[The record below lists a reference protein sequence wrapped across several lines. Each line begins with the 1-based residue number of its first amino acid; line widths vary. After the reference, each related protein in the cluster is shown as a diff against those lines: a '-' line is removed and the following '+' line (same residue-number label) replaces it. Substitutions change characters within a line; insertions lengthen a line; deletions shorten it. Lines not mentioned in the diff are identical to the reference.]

1 MSTNQHTE
9 ANYENTLIQLFQEL
23 GYEYECGYDV
33 ERDYRNPYYE
43 EDLRQALRTQNP
55 LLRADV
61 LEEAFRLVTHVNE
74 GTLEQRNEQ
83 LMDYVQ
89 NGVEVKYSEDGR
101 PKTALVKLVNY
112 ENPLQNQFKVV
123 NQWTVI
129 EYEKIRCDM
138 VVFINGL
145 PLVVIELKSPS
156 NGNVEEDD
164 AYLQIKQYQQKCPT
178 LFVYNAFSV
187 TSNHLTSKA
196 GTITAKEDRFMEWK
210 SVDGTVESNAIA
222 DFETF
227 FNGIFQRER
236 LIDILQNFICFD
248 HKDGRAAKI
257 MGAYHQYFAVNK
269 ALVKTDTAIGGD
281 GKIGVFWHTQGSGK
295 SLSMVFYV
303 HQLVQRHPQCTIV
316 VVTDRNDLDQQLYEQ
331 FAGCQKFLRQEPQ
344 RVGFDLNEKG
354 KLTKTAG
361 REDLVRKL
369 KDLQTGGIIFTTIQ
383 KFEEGTGLLS
393 DRENI
398 IVITDEAHRSQ
409 YGDEYWDI
417 KAKKMKKG
425 FALLMREALP
435 NASFI
440 GFTGTPSSQRDRDTK
455 EVFGDYI
462 DIYDMT
468 QAVADGATKK
478 VYYESRVIKLN
489 LNKEALRKLDE
500 EFDRLAS
507 EGANDEQIQKARQDN
522 SGLKEILC
530 HPDTIDS
537 LCKDIIDHYEKNRQY
552 ELTGKA
558 MIVAYNKEAAV
569 KIYRRMLEL
578 RPGWTEM
585 MHVVA
590 SAANTDKEEWHD
602 VIDARRNKEYAALFK
617 DDESKMKIAIVVDM
631 WLTGFDV
638 PSLATMYVYK
648 PMKEHNLM
656 QAIARV
662 NRVFPEKEGGLVV
675 DYVGIASALKKAM
688 QDYTQRDRKQFG
700 DPDICKTALVKFKE
714 KLEICRDQLHG
725 FDYSRWYEGSDP
737 ERSRLITACVNFML
751 ERDKE
756 ERRKRFVTESQLLH
770 NAQTLCK
777 SLISEHDKREVVFMD
792 AVRVMLVRLNETG
805 TKISKHDINERISR
819 LLEQSLQSQGV
830 EVLTKIKFSLFD
842 PGFINEIKKMKYRSL
857 ALKILEGLL
866 KGKIS
871 HFEGTN
877 IVQSLKFSE
886 MMNNALSNYLKG
898 LLTNEEVIAELLRIA
913 EEIRKCE
920 EEGNELGL
928 TVEEKAFYDALS
940 SPEGVKEA
948 YTNEEFV
955 QLTKE
960 LTEQLRKNRTIDW
973 NHKESSRAKMRV
985 MVKRLLKKYH
995 YPPEGQEQALK
1006 TVMEQCN
1013 KWADDDSS
1021 FTVSEQE
1028 AKVVP
1033 LHTKSV
1039 SYLQDEDEETL
1050 PMAAEDYECY
1060 LWEKKDDT
1068 IVNFFR
1074 DDKIILVGCYKNR
1087 KYLEWIL
1094 GNGIYSIRLGR
1105 RKGSM
1110 EKESALFNEASH
1122 LVLYD
1127 ISQPNDVKLYKIVSC
1142 CEMTGEQLKEMDYPK
1157 PHPGKKYMTFKI
1169 KESSLDATQLNSYNL
1184 IGRVILN
1191 NPKHLKGAPV
1201 FLEL

>member
-1 MSTNQHTE
+1 MATNQHNE
-9 ANYENTLIQLFQEL
+9 ANYENTLIQLFQTL
-23 GYEYECGYDV
+23 GYAYECGYDV

-43 EDLRQALRTQNP
+43 EDLRDALQRLNP
-55 LLRADV
+55 MLSAEV
-61 LEEAFRLVTHVNE
+61 LNEAFRLVTHINE
-74 GTLEQRNEQ
+74 GTLEQRNET

-101 PKTALVKLVNY
+101 PKTALVRLVNFDS
-112 ENPLQNQFKVV
+112 PLQNQFKVA

-138 VVFINGL
+138 VVFVNGL

-156 NGNVEEDD
+156 NGNVEEDA
-164 AYLQIKQYQQKCPT
+164 AYLQIKQYQQKCPS

-187 TSNHLTSKA
+187 ISDQFISKA
-196 GTITAKEDRFMEWK
+196 GTITAKEERYMEWK
-210 SVDGTVESNAIA
+210 SVDGSVESNAVA
-222 DFETF
+222 DYETF
-227 FNGIFQRER
+227 FNGIFKRER

-248 HKDGRAAKI
+248 HKDGRTAKI

-269 ALVKTDTAIGGD
+269 AVKKTDKAIGGD

-303 HQLVQRHPQCTIV
+303 HLLVQRYPQCTIV

-369 KDLQTGGIIFTTIQ
+369 KDLRTGGIIFTTIQ

-393 DRENI
+393 ERENI

-409 YGDEYWDI
+409 YGDEHWDE
-417 KAKKMKKG
+417 KAEKMKKG

-440 GFTGTPSSQRDRDTK
+440 GFTGTPISQRDRDTK

-468 QAVADGATKK
+468 QAVADGATKE

-489 LNKEALRKLDE
+489 LNDEALRKLDE
-500 EFDRLAS
+500 EFDNLTA
-507 EGANDEQIQKARQDN
+507 EGATDEQIQKARQDN

-537 LCKDIIDHYEKNRQY
+537 LCRDIVEHYEQNREK

-569 KIYRRMLEL
+569 KIYRRILEL
-578 RPGWTEM
+578 RPGWTEK

-590 SAANTDKEEWHD
+590 SAANSDKEEWHD
-602 VIDARRNKEYAALFK
+602 VIDAKRNKEYAALFK

-648 PMKEHNLM
+648 PMREHNLM

-662 NRVFPEKEGGLVV
+662 NRVFPEKEGGLIV
-675 DYVGIASALKKAM
+675 DYVGIASALKQAM
-688 QDYTQRDRKQFG
+688 QDYTNRDRKHFG
-700 DPDICKTALVKFKE
+700 DPDIAKTALVRFQE

-725 FDYSRWYEGSDP
+725 FDYEVWYEGSDP
-737 ERSRLITACVNFML
+737 ERSRLITAGVNFML

-756 ERRKRFVTESQLLH
+756 ERRKLFVDESQLLH

-777 SLISEHDKREVVFMD
+777 SMISDHDKREVAFMD
-792 AVRVMLVRLNETG
+792 AVRVMLVRLSVTG
-805 TKISKHDINERISR
+805 TKISRHDINERISR

-830 EVLTKIKFSLFD
+830 QVLTNIKFSLFH
-842 PGFINEIKKMKYRSL
+842 GAFLAEIRNMKERNL
-857 ALKILEGLL
+857 AQKILEGLIRD
-866 KGKIS
+866 KIRN
-871 HFEGTN
+871 FERTN

-886 MMNNALSNYLKG
+886 MMNKALSNYLKG

-913 EEIRKCE
+913 EEIRKSE
-920 EEGNELGL
+920 EDGNELGL

-940 SPEGVKEA
+940 SPEGVRDA
-948 YTNEEFV
+948 YSNEEFIK
-955 QLTKE
+955 LTKE

-973 NHKESSRAKMRV
+973 YHKDSARAKMRV
-985 MVKRLLKKYH
+985 MVKRLLKKYK
-995 YPPEGQEQALK
+995 YPPEGQEQALN
-1006 TVMEQCN
+1006 TVMAQCN
-1013 KWADDDSS
+1013 QWADNEENILPYGSETNEKRKVADRKMATEATFIPHGTMLNDINDDNNVRRLIHNMMGLDEGTTIMQIVVECQKEFQEKYFSMKGNDWRRLVRDYVREI
-1021 FTVSEQE
+1021 TEQ
-1028 AKVVP
+1028 
-1033 LHTKSV
+1033 SD
-1039 SYLQDEDEETL
+1039 LQETEVFRFS
-1050 PMAAEDYECY
+1050 MA
-1060 LWEKKDDT
+1060 
-1068 IVNFFR
+1068 
-1074 DDKIILVGCYKNR
+1074 G
-1087 KYLEWIL
+1087 
-1094 GNGIYSIRLGR
+1094 
-1105 RKGSM
+1105 
-1110 EKESALFNEASH
+1110 
-1122 LVLYD
+1122 
-1127 ISQPNDVKLYKIVSC
+1127 
-1142 CEMTGEQLKEMDYPK
+1142 
-1157 PHPGKKYMTFKI
+1157 
-1169 KESSLDATQLNSYNL
+1169 
-1184 IGRVILN
+1184 
-1191 NPKHLKGAPV
+1191 
-1201 FLEL
+1201 

>member
-1 MSTNQHTE
+1 MTTNQHNE
-9 ANYENTLIQLFQEL
+9 ASYENTLIALFQEL
-23 GYEYECGYDV
+23 GYAYECGYDV

-43 EDLRQALRTQNP
+43 EELRDALRRQNP
-55 LLRADV
+55 MLSEEV
-61 LEEAFRLVTHVNE
+61 LQEAFRLVTHVNE

-112 ENPLQNQFKVV
+112 ESPLQNQFKVV
-123 NQWTVI
+123 NQWTVV

-145 PLVVIELKSPS
+145 PLVVIELKSPT
-156 NGNVEEDD
+156 NENVEEDD
-164 AYLQIKQYQQKCPT
+164 AYLQIKQYQQKCPS

-187 TSNHLTSKA
+187 ISDHLTSKA
-196 GTITAKEDRFMEWK
+196 GTITAKEDRYMEWK
-210 SVDGTVESNAIA
+210 NVDGTIESTSFA
-222 DFETF
+222 DYETF
-227 FNGIFQRER
+227 FNGIFQKER

-248 HKDGRAAKI
+248 HKDGRIAKI

-269 ALVKTDTAIGGD
+269 ALKKTDKAIGGD

-303 HQLVQRHPQCTIV
+303 HRLIQLYPQCTIV

-369 KDLQTGGIIFTTIQ
+369 KDLQTGGVIFTTIQ

-409 YGDEYWDI
+409 YGDEHWDA
-417 KAKKMKKG
+417 KAEKMKKG

-435 NASFI
+435 RASFI
-440 GFTGTPSSQRDRDTK
+440 GFTGTPISQRDRDTK

-462 DIYDMT
+462 DVYDMT
-468 QAVADGATKK
+468 QAVADGATKP

-489 LNKEALRKLDE
+489 LNDDALRKLDE
-500 EFDRLAS
+500 EFDNLAD
-507 EGANDEQIQKARQDN
+507 EGATDEQINKARQEN

-537 LCKDIIDHYEKNRQY
+537 LCKDIVEHYEKNRQY

-569 KIYRRMLEL
+569 KIYRKILEL
-578 RPGWTEM
+578 RPDWAEK

-617 DDESKMKIAIVVDM
+617 DDESPMKIAIVVDM

-675 DYVGIASALKKAM
+675 DYVGIASALKQAM

-700 DPDICKTALVKFKE
+700 DPDIAKTALVKFQE
-714 KLEICRDQLHG
+714 KQEICRDLLHG
-725 FDYSRWYEGSDP
+725 FDYEVWYEGSDP
-737 ERSRLITACVNFML
+737 ERSRLITGGVNFML
-751 ERDKE
+751 EADKQ
-756 ERRKRFVTESQLLH
+756 ERRKNFVVESQLLH

-777 SLISEHDKREVVFMD
+777 SLISEHDKLEVTFMD
-792 AVRVMLVRLNETG
+792 AVRVMLVRLDATG

-830 EVLTKIKFSLFD
+830 QVLTNVKFSLFH
-842 PGFINEIKKMKYRSL
+842 GAFMAEIKNMKERNL
-857 ALKILEGLL
+857 ALKILEGLI
-866 KGKIS
+866 KDKIRN
-871 HFEGTN
+871 FERTN

-898 LLTNEEVIAELLRIA
+898 LLTNEEVIAELLRMA

-940 SPEGVKEA
+940 SPEGVKDA
-948 YTNEEFV
+948 YTNEEFIK
-955 QLTKE
+955 LTKE

-973 NHKESSRAKMRV
+973 NHKDSARAKMRV

-995 YPPEGQEQALK
+995 YPPEGQEQALQ
-1006 TVMEQCN
+1006 TVMAQCN
-1013 KWADDDSS
+1013 RWADDENNFQPVAGS
-1021 FTVSEQE
+1021 QRP
-1028 AKVVP
+1028 AKP
-1033 LHTKSV
+1033 A
-1039 SYLQDEDEETL
+1039 EE
-1050 PMAAEDYECY
+1050 
-1060 LWEKKDDT
+1060 
-1068 IVNFFR
+1068 V
-1074 DDKIILVGCYKNR
+1074 
-1087 KYLEWIL
+1087 
-1094 GNGIYSIRLGR
+1094 RLMPA
-1105 RKGSM
+1105 GSM
-1110 EKESALFNEASH
+1110 L
-1122 LVLYD
+1122 D
-1127 ISQPNDVKLYKIVSC
+1127 DV
-1142 CEMTGEQLKEMDYPK
+1142 EMDDDVRRLIHNMMELYE
-1157 PHPGKKYMTFKI
+1157 GTTIMNIVLECQREFQEKYFSMKGN
-1169 KESSLDATQLNSYNL
+1169 DWRHL
-1184 IGRVILN
+1184 IRDYVREVTKR
-1191 NPKHLKGAPV
+1191 PEMQDTDV
-1201 FLEL
+1201 FRFSMAG